1 MNLKLARIQSGK
13 TQLEIA
19 NIIGSTQNT
28 YSNYETEKTEP
39 AIKTLI
45 TLADYYGVSLDY
57 LCGRQF
63 NNQVGYIPEDR
74 KELVRLMLKLDEEDV
89 SKLFGYASA
98 LIENKKN
105 K

>member
-45 TLADYYGVSLDY
+45 ALADYYGVSLDY
-57 LCGRQF
+57 LCGRQY
-63 NNQVGYIPEDR
+63 NNQVGYIPDNR
-74 KELVRLMLKLDEEDV
+74 KELVKLMLSLSDNDAT
-89 SKLFGYASA
+89 KLFGYAKA
-98 LIENKKN
+98 LKDENS
-105 K
+105 